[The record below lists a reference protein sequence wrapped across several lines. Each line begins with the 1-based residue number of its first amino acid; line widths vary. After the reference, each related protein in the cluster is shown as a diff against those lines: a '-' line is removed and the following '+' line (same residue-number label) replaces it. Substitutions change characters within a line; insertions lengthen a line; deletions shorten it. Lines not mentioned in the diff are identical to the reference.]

1 MMLLEGLLELLF
13 ALLVLVLAIPVLV
26 FSLQIVLAMP
36 GFSGRKSKYVLHQ
49 DHRPTI
55 AVLVPAHNEGE
66 GITATLD
73 VIRAQL
79 QDGDRLLVVA
89 DNCSDD
95 TARIAA
101 ASGAE
106 VIERNDSA
114 RRGKGYALD
123 YGVRYLEHAPPE
135 VLIIVDADCLVH
147 GGAHGSGL
155 ETLAYRCLQ
164 HQRPAQALYLM
175 FSPEGAGLK
184 TKVAEFAWTVKNWAR
199 AVGYARLGLPCQLM
213 GTGMA
218 FPWAMISKAE
228 LASGHI
234 VEDLKLGLDF
244 AAAGHAPVLCT
255 DALVT
260 SVFPA
265 NAEGTQSQR
274 TRWEHGHLGMMLKDG
289 PPQLMRAV
297 RERNLSLLALV
308 LDMLVPPLALLTLL
322 VTLMALLG
330 GLLMWLTASAMP
342 GALAVLNLLL
352 LGIAVMLAWAGY
364 GRNILSFR
372 NLAYAPFYALAKI
385 PLYLKFMVNRQVE
398 WVRSRRD
405 HGSTSGR

>member
-1 MMLLEGLLELLF
+1 MILVEILFVLLV
-13 ALLVLVLAIPVLV
+13 ALLMIPVLV
-26 FSLQIVLAMP
+26 FAIQVTMALP
-36 GFSGRKSKYVLHQ
+36 FFGRRKLRYSMHQ
-49 DHRPTI
+49 STRPSI
-55 AVLVPAHNEGE
+55 AVLVPAHNEGS
-66 GITATLD
+66 GIRATLD
-73 VIRAQL
+73 VIQAQL
-79 QDGDRLLVVA
+79 QAGDRLLVVA

-95 TARIAA
+95 TAQVAA
-101 ASGAE
+101 ACGAE
-106 VIERNDSA
+106 VIERNDSV

-123 YGVRYLEHAPPE
+123 YGVRYLEYSPPD

-147 GGAHGSGL
+147 AHSL
-155 ETLAYRCLQ
+155 DTLAVRCLEKN
-164 HQRPAQALYLM
+164 RPVQALYLM

-184 TKVAEFAWTVKNWAR
+184 TKVAEFAWAVKNWAR

-218 FPWAMISKAE
+218 FPWAMIQRAE
-228 LASGHI
+228 MASGHI

-244 AAAGHAPVLCT
+244 AAAGAAPALCT
-255 DALVT
+255 EALVT

-289 PPQLMRAV
+289 PRQMARAL
-297 RERNLSLLALV
+297 RERNLPLLALV

-322 VTLMALLG
+322 VVLAAVIGSVLIWLTGDAMPWALALVNFFLLG
-330 GLLMWLTASAMP
+330 V
-342 GALAVLNLLL
+342 AVL
-352 LGIAVMLAWAGY
+352 LAWVGY

-405 HGSTSGR
+405 NGSASGR